1 MKVTRRVLALLA
13 VGLAVSVNA
22 EAAAIKLSL
31 DDALM
36 MAHDRNTALKA
47 AKARVDQADA
57 MIVQSRQAYLPKVQL
72 SETFTHSND
81 PGASLVFKLQQEIAN
96 PQTDFAPDA
105 LNHPPAIND
114 FHTSLQ
120 VMQPLLNFDAMI
132 GGPLAKSAKRA
143 QEFMSVRAVETIDL
157 NVKKAY
163 FGLIMARKNV
173 AAIEQSIGIMQGY
186 SSEAAKGFKVGILTK
201 SDKLSTDVR
210 LAELREQKLMM
221 QNEMRNAE
229 DALRTML
236 KLDADDT
243 VVPTGDLIVDGV
255 PSAVKNVPA
264 GRSDLKALEAFK
276 EVTGYQ
282 HDMAKAQYL
291 PRLNAFAQQN
301 WHDASFLGT
310 EGSSWTVG
318 LNMQWNI
325 FDGMAT
331 KGKVQEAK
339 AKQLEARYNY
349 EAAREQCVKAGVP
362 MLALFP
368 VIDPSLKTPDGRA
381 ALDPDGLVPSA
392 IRAIKSRFPDL
403 GVMTDVALD
412 PYTSHGQ
419 DGVIDAAGYVLNDE
433 TVAILIEQAQVHA
446 GAGADV
452 VAPSDMMDGRV
463 GAIRRRLDG
472 SGHIHT
478 RIIAYSAKYA
488 SAFYG
493 PFRDAVGSA
502 ATLGGGSKYT
512 YQMDPANSDE
522 ALREVALD
530 LAEGADMVMVKPGMP
545 YLDIV
550 RRVKEHF
557 GVPTAVY
564 QVSGEYAMI
573 KAASAN
579 GWLTERAV
587 ALESL
592 LAFKRA
598 GADAIL
604 TYYALQAA
612 RWLGE
617 D

>member
-349 EAAREQCVKAGVP
+349 EAAREQSVMEVNKAQRSMQTSQQRVEV
-362 MLALFP
+362 ARK
-368 VIDPSLKTPDGRA
+368 SLDEAKVS
-381 ALDPDGLVPSA
+381 LDFIGEQFRTGMA
-392 IRAIKSRFPDL
+392 
-403 GVMTDVALD
+403 MTFEL
-412 PYTSHGQ
+412 
-419 DGVIDAAGYVLNDE
+419 LMR
-433 TVAILIEQAQVHA
+433 EQAFTWA
-446 GAGADV
+446 K
-452 VAPSDMMDGRV
+452 
-463 GAIRRRLDG
+463 L
-472 SGHIHT
+472 
-478 RIIAYSAKYA
+478 RINQAKYD
-488 SAFYG
+488 YC
-493 PFRDAVGSA
+493 
-502 ATLGGGSKYT
+502 
-512 YQMDPANSDE
+512 
-522 ALREVALD
+522 VAKS
-530 LAEGADMVMVKPGMP
+530 E
-545 YLDIV
+545 
-550 RRVKEHF
+550 
-557 GVPTAVY
+557 
-564 QVSGEYAMI
+564 
-573 KAASAN
+573 
-579 GWLTERAV
+579 
-587 ALESL
+587 LE
-592 LAFKRA
+592 
-598 GADAIL
+598 
-604 TYYALQAA
+604 YYAG
-612 RWLGE
+612 R
-617 D
+617 